1 MNCKLLSMDTSTTE
15 TGFAI
20 FHDAI
25 LKNSG
30 VVQSTE
36 ESGPLGKL
44 KSMGEGLLA
53 LLDKEKPDIVVL
65 EKMNVGRNVKTAR
78 LLSELTGIVIGWTL
92 RYPKVYYEELS
103 PSEWRSALGMQGKF
117 SREEMK
123 RRSIQY
129 VIENTGHEP
138 VSDNEADAICIGLG
152 YIKRFERMI
161 F

>member
-1 MNCKLLSMDTSTTE
+1 MNCKLISLDTSTTE

-25 LKNSG
+25 LKKSG
-30 VVQSTE
+30 VIQSQE
-36 ESGPLGKL
+36 DDGPLGRL
-44 KSMGEGLLA
+44 KSMGQGILE
-53 LLDKEKPDIVVL
+53 LLDKESPDIVVL

-92 RYPKVYYEELS
+92 RHPKVYYEELS
-103 PSEWRSALGMQGKF
+103 PSEWRSSLGLQGKF

-123 RRSIQY
+123 RLSIQY

-138 VSDNEADAICIGLG
+138 VSDNEADATCIGLG